1 MLVDQVII
9 ALAELAA
16 LAAGATALR
25 YPRLCFGILFL
36 VAAMSRETLETPL
49 GTMRPEMPAVVVVAA
64 ILLAGGRFGN
74 LRHLP
79 RTTQAMCL
87 AFGAYLAVLAISS
100 AFVAPGRSQSLH
112 WVGWLALSMLSGVVA
127 FVLVRPRP
135 LGAIQ
140 PLAFGGA
147 AMGAL
152 GIVVAGVFLAVG
164 PDVNPGIQDWNS
176 ALPRVFG
183 AAWEANLYASFLA
196 ICAFFALEAARGP
209 RRLAGLVM
217 LAAVLIG
224 FPLGITRGAYLG
236 LLAGALAYVFVR
248 LVIERRPVDLLRY
261 GSVSTALVV
270 VGIAASAVMLPNLLH
285 RPPPGPVAV
294 ASTGPSA
301 TPGPSASPGLTPSPS
316 PTAVATP
323 APTLALPSTPDTVAY
338 RMERV
343 NLAVGELPQSPLI
356 GFGATSFGQRHPD
369 RYNGP
374 GPDYIAVMGV
384 AVLYESGIVG
394 ATALGLGFL
403 LLLWSLWIA
412 ARRFAAQNNTRG
424 VGACAAFIAAI
435 ACMLVAYQATSAY
448 QFAVNWIIL
457 GAAAA
462 LAVSQ
467 TAKVTPAG
475 EDWLVRPH
483 TAATPARPQEG
494 QNTKLD
500 T

>member
-9 ALAELAA
+9 ALAALAA

-25 YPRLCFGILFL
+25 YPRVCFGILFL
-36 VAAMSRETLETPL
+36 AAAMSRETLETPL
-49 GTMRPEMPAVVVVAA
+49 GTMRPEMPAVMAVVVV
-64 ILLAGGRFGN
+64 LLAGGRLGS

-79 RTTQAMCL
+79 RATLVMCL
-87 AFGAYLAVLAISS
+87 AFGTYLAVLAISS

-112 WVGWLALSMLSGVVA
+112 WVAWLALSMLSGVVA

-135 LGAIQ
+135 MGAIQ

-152 GIVVAGVFLAVG
+152 GIGLAGVFLAVG
-164 PDVNPGIQDWNS
+164 PDVNPGIQDWN
-176 ALPRVFG
+176 AAVPRVFA

-196 ICAFFALEAARGP
+196 ICAFFALEAVRGP
-209 RRLAGLVM
+209 RKLAGLVM

-236 LLAGALAYVFVR
+236 LLAGAIAYVFVR
-248 LVIERRPVDLLRY
+248 LVIERRPADLFRY
-261 GSVSTALVV
+261 GSISTALVV
-270 VGIAASAVMLPNLLH
+270 VGLAASVVMLPNLLH
-285 RPPPGPVAV
+285 RPPPGPIAV
-294 ASTGPSA
+294 ASTGQSSS
-301 TPGPSASPGLTPSPS
+301 PGPSVSAGLSPSPS

-323 APTLALPSTPDTVAY
+323 APTLALPSTPDTLAY

-369 RYNGP
+369 RFNGP
-374 GPDYIAVMGV
+374 GPDYIAVMAIEV
-384 AVLYESGIVG
+384 IYESGIVG
-394 ATALGLGFL
+394 ATALALGFL

-412 ARRFAAQNNTRG
+412 ARRFAAQNDMRG
-424 VGACAAFIAAI
+424 SGASAAFIASI
-435 ACMLVAYQATSAY
+435 VCMLVAYQATSAY
-448 QFAVNWIIL
+448 QFALNWIII

-467 TAKVTPAG
+467 TSKAGPATS
-475 EDWLVRPH
+475 D
-483 TAATPARPQEG
+483 
-494 QNTKLD
+494 
-500 T
+500 